1 MIRTPES
8 LAALTLFYPNQK
20 IIYIEDALG
29 IGIYEDF
36 IRKNFPQYLQKIVL
50 KPAYSKSNVKKVYEI
65 LEQKDSPTEALYVID
80 LDYSKF
86 LKEDLIKDKKMLILN
101 RYTLE
106 NYMISKQ
113 SAEIIFSKKESITLE
128 EASRK
133 FGYDEW
139 IRKME
144 MSYRR
149 LIPIFLAIQSYE
161 GDKIDNAGASPE
173 RFFLKETCEICE
185 DKIQNYMLSAKEI
198 LENNLEKYSKYIK
211 KIEED
216 KNVECAIPGKQL
228 ITLLRFE
235 LNKKIR
241 NKITKDDD
249 LRIMLSDNFDIEFK
263 NIIEKLLKD
272 NL

>member
-8 LAALTLFYPNQK
+8 LAALTLFYPSQK
-20 IIYIEDALG
+20 ILYIEDALG

-36 IRKNFPQYLQKIVL
+36 IRKNFPEYLQKIVL

-65 LEQKDSPTEALYVID
+65 LEKKESPIEALYIID

-86 LKEDLIKDKKMLILN
+86 LEEDLIQDKKMLILN

-113 SAEIIFSKKESITLE
+113 STEIIFSKKESITLE

-139 IRKME
+139 IRKMD

-161 GDKIDNAGASPE
+161 GDKEGNAGASSE
-173 RFFLKETCEICE
+173 RFFSKETCEICE
-185 DKIQNYMLSAKEI
+185 DKIKNYTSSVNKI
-198 LENNLEKYSKYIK
+198 LENNSEKYSRYIK

-216 KNVECAIPGKQL
+216 ESIVCAIPGKQL
-228 ITLLRFE
+228 ITLLKFE

-241 NKITKDDD
+241 NKIIKDDD
-249 LRIMLSDNFDIEFK
+249 LRIMLSDNFDVEFK